1 MTIANSVL
9 LMHDVSF
16 EAISFACPSGLG
28 ANLLSTLY
36 KSSSSLG
43 KKQKKK
49 HTMLWSKIFGWR
61 LFLDRKKW
69 LLESV
74 QLDTNKNEFEIG
86 INHNI
91 LRVSLK
97 ELKGGR

>member
-49 HTMLWSKIFGWR
+49 THHVMVEDFR
-61 LFLDRKKW
+61 LTLI
-69 LLESV
+69 SG
-74 QLDTNKNEFEIG
+74 Q
-86 INHNI
+86 
-91 LRVSLK
+91 K
-97 ELKGGR
+97 EMTS